1 MVFSANCDL
10 VSDRSFFLPLC
21 PGVLHSFVM
30 GRRDKSDMDD
40 DKHNN
45 GSGFDEQLQDIL
57 GRLGPMFG
65 QAPQQSAAASADTG
79 HDESSAQK
87 VLETIRSFAMRPR
100 EIRDY
105 LDRFVIRQDEA
116 KKVLSVA
123 VCDHYNH
130 VRHCLEHSESAD
142 EEYLKHNVI
151 LLGPTGVGKT
161 YLMRCIARLIGVPF
175 VKADATKFSETGY
188 VGRDV
193 DDLVRDLVA
202 AADGNL
208 ELAQYGIVYLDEVDK
223 IAGQGGAGK
232 DVSGR
237 GVQTALLKLMEE
249 AEVSLFSQTDIIGQ
263 MQAIMDLQRGK
274 GAPQRTINTRH
285 ILFIMSGAFDRLPE
299 IIRKRV
305 GTGPIGFVQGQEEE
319 KENEG
324 EWLHDVQTRDFIS
337 YGFEPEFIGRLP
349 VRVICDGLSVDDL
362 EAVMRQS
369 EGSILRQYQ
378 RDFAGYGI
386 AVDFEDAAI
395 REVAERAY
403 VEKTGAR
410 GLMTVLE
417 KTLRNYKFEL
427 PSTTRRELSVTAE
440 MICNPGHSLQK
451 ILARS
456 EDSRLLDLEAEWEA
470 FLSGF
475 AEEHGITL
483 QVSKTV
489 AAQLLKDC
497 LAAHQTLAQYWQAH
511 FSDMEYGFRLLA
523 ANTGKNQFRL
533 TKKFIQA
540 PGKTLSDWV
549 AKSFAEKT

>member
-1 MVFSANCDL
+1 
-10 VSDRSFFLPLC
+10 
-21 PGVLHSFVM
+21 
-30 GRRDKSDMDD
+30 MDD
-40 DKHNN
+40 QKDNK
-45 GSGFDEQLQDIL
+45 GSGFDEQLQDLI

-65 QAPQQSAAASADTG
+65 QAQQQSGATPPKEEGSS
-79 HDESSAQK
+79 DEQAQK
-87 VLETIRSFAMRPR
+87 VLQAIRSFSMQPR
-100 EIRDY
+100 TIRDY

-130 VRHCLEHSESAD
+130 VRNCLENPQAEG

-193 DDLVRDLVA
+193 DDLVRDLVS

-223 IAGQGGAGK
+223 IAGEGGAGK

-263 MQAIMDLQRGK
+263 MQAIMDLQRG
-274 GAPQRTINTRH
+274 GEAPQRTINTQH

-299 IIRKRV
+299 IIRKRI
-305 GTGPIGFVQGQEEE
+305 GTGPIGFVQEDDKE
-319 KENEG
+319 KADEG
-324 EWLHDVQTRDFIS
+324 EWLHEVQTRDFIS

-349 VRVICDGLSVDDL
+349 VRVVCDGLSVNDL
-362 EAVMRQS
+362 EAVMKQS

-386 AVDFEDAAI
+386 TVDFEPDAI
-395 REVAERAY
+395 REVAQRAHA
-403 VEKTGAR
+403 EKTGAR

-417 KTLRNYKFEL
+417 KTLRDYKFEL
-427 PSTTRRELSVTAE
+427 PSTTHRSLKVSGK
-440 MICNPGHSLQK
+440 MIRDPHQCLQD
-451 ILARS
+451 ILAHS
-456 EDSRLLDLEAEWEA
+456 ENTRLQQLEEEWDA
-470 FLSGF
+470 FLADF
-475 AEEHGITL
+475 KKEHGITL

-489 AAQLLKDC
+489 AEQLLKDC
-497 LAAHQTLAQYWQAH
+497 LKSNQTLAQYWQAH
-511 FSDMEYGFRLLA
+511 FSDMEYGFKLLA
-523 ANTGKNQFRL
+523 SNTGKKQFRL
-533 TKKFIQA
+533 TKQFMRD

-549 AKSFAEKT
+549 AKSFAKDT

>member
-1 MVFSANCDL
+1 
-10 VSDRSFFLPLC
+10 
-21 PGVLHSFVM
+21 
-30 GRRDKSDMDD
+30 MDD
-40 DKHNN
+40 NKDNKNT
-45 GSGFDEQLQDIL
+45 GFDEQLQDLL

-65 QAPQQSAAASADTG
+65 QEPRRPASAPSDARDTE
-79 HDESSAQK
+79 HAAEA
-87 VLETIRSFAMRPR
+87 VLQTIRSFSMRPR

-130 VRHCLEHSESAD
+130 VRHCLEHPDSCGD
-142 EEYLKHNVI
+142 EYLKHNVI

-249 AEVSLFSQTDIIGQ
+249 ADVSLFSQTDIIGQ
-263 MQAIMDLQRGK
+263 MQAIMDLQRGG

-305 GTGPIGFVQGQEEE
+305 GTAPIGFVQGQAQE
-319 KENEG
+319 KDHEA
-324 EWLHDVQTRDFIS
+324 EWLHEVQTRDFIS

-349 VRVICDGLSVDDL
+349 VRVVCDGLSVDDL

-386 AVDFEDAAI
+386 KVDFETAAI

-403 VEKTGAR
+403 AEKTGAR

-417 KTLRNYKFEL
+417 KTLRDYKFEL
-427 PSTTRRELSVTAE
+427 PSTTRRDLSVAADMIQHPGRCLKELLKTA
-440 MICNPGHSLQK
+440 G
-451 ILARS
+451 
-456 EDSRLLDLEAEWEA
+456 DSRLQDLEVELDA
-470 FLSGF
+470 FLAAF
-475 AEEHGITL
+475 EEDHGITL

-489 AAQLLKDC
+489 SELLLKEC
-497 LAAHQTLAQYWQAH
+497 LAANQPLAQYWQAH
-511 FSDMEYGFRLLA
+511 FADMEYGFRLLA
-523 ANTGKNQFRL
+523 SNTGKKKFRL
-533 TKKFIQA
+533 TKQFMQD

-549 AKSFAEKT
+549 ARSFSEKA